1 MRAAVRVHSSFAA
14 WSIIS
19 RARRRTAGR
28 SASWEALGPQR
39 LGRIVELADVYHSD
53 NIVPAASDRFIE
65 EAGIG
70 EGVFDNV
77 AAARYAVPSHWDIGK
92 VYKRLAALAIAD
104 REGTTDV
111 GAILRAYRSPAQRS
125 HRQLQRQFLLRFA
138 RGHLRCLRHGRAGV
152 AVLRLSPGMQYFA

>member
-1 MRAAVRVHSSFAA
+1 M
-14 WSIIS
+14 
-19 RARRRTAGR
+19 
-28 SASWEALGPQR
+28 EALGPQR

-53 NIVPAASDRFIE
+53 NIDAVSDRFIE

-92 VYKRLAALAIAD
+92 AYKRLVLAIAD

-111 GAILRAYRSPAQRS
+111 GAILRAYRSPVSALIDNYNGS
-125 HRQLQRQFLLRFA
+125 FYYD
-138 RGHLRCLRHGRAGV
+138 
-152 AVLRLSPGMQYFA
+152 SPEAIYDAYATGELE